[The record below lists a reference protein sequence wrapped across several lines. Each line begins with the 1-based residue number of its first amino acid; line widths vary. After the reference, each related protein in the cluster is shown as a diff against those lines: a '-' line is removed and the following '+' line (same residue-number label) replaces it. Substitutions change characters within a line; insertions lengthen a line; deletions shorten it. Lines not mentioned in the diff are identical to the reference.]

1 MRILLTGT
9 AGFIGFHLARR
20 LVSEGYDVFSV
31 DSLNAYYDVGLKY
44 SRLQYLGF
52 SRAQIDSCQWVCS
65 ELVANHQFIKL
76 DLNDRPSMVALFS
89 AQKFDMVV
97 HLAAQAGV
105 RYSLQNPLAYIDD
118 NVGAFANI
126 LEGARAQKVQH
137 LVYASSSSVY
147 GLNQTHPYQTS
158 QSACHPVSLYAAT
171 KKSSEMMAHAYSHL
185 FQIPTTGL
193 RFFTVYGPWG
203 RPDMAPMLFLKS
215 ILTSQSIDV
224 FNHGNM
230 YRDFTFIDTV
240 VEGCYRVLQQPPL
253 PDSVWD
259 ASQPTPNRSSA
270 PYALYNIGGE
280 QTVKLSD
287 FIETLENVVG
297 KSAKKKYKNAPLGDV
312 QSTEACMSDFYET
325 FGSLDKVSLKDGLSA
340 LVDWYLSYQ
349 SLLVEER

>member
-31 DSLNAYYDVGLKY
+31 DNVNAYYDVGLKY
-44 SRLQYLGF
+44 KRLQLLGF
-52 SRAQIDSCQWVCS
+52 SRAEIDSCQRVCS
-65 ELVANHQFIKL
+65 KLAVNHQFIKL
-76 DLNDRPSMVALFS
+76 DLNNRSAMDELFS
-89 AQKFDMVV
+89 KYKFDVIV

-126 LEGARAQKVQH
+126 LEGARAQQVQH

-158 QSACHPVSLYAAT
+158 QLACHPVSLYAAT

-203 RPDMAPMLFLKS
+203 RPDMAPMLFLQS
-215 ILTSQSIDV
+215 ILASQSIDV

-240 VEGCYRVLQQPPL
+240 VEGCYRVLKQPPL
-253 PDSVWD
+253 PDSAWD
-259 ASQPTPNRSSA
+259 ASQPVPNRSSA

-287 FIETLENVVG
+287 FIKTLETVAG
-297 KSAKKKYKNAPLGDV
+297 KSAKKKYKNAPPGDV
-312 QSTEACMSDFYET
+312 QSTEACMRDFYAT
-325 FGSLDKVSLKDGLSA
+325 FGSLDKVSLKDGLTA
-340 LVDWYLSYQ
+340 LVDWYRSYQ
-349 SLLVEER
+349 PLFMEER